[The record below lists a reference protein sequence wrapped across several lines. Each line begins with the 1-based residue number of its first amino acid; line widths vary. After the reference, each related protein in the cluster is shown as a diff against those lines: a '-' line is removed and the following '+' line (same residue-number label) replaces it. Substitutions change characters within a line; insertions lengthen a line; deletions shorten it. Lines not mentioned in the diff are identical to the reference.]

1 MINKFDE
8 LGRDKEIENIERPIP
23 SELLDTVCD
32 ITKNTSM
39 GICNIKLSATDKV
52 SKCITSENLISMIVE
67 WNSVSKLMSSIVK
80 LVDDGNMNYRDE
92 IKISVKNSIDKM
104 KNVGYKLRQIR
115 MMSTQDEDITMDL
128 VPKVESISSK

>member
-1 MINKFDE
+1 
-8 LGRDKEIENIERPIP
+8 
-23 SELLDTVCD
+23 
-32 ITKNTSM
+32 
-39 GICNIKLSATDKV
+39 
-52 SKCITSENLISMIVE
+52 MIVE